1 LIIKFFLTLRFF
13 CEIAQQKPD
22 NGNRVILLEQL
33 EPWVVA
39 HRSEAVV
46 LRTYPTVTERELA
59 IKLVT

>member
-39 HRSEAVV
+39 Q
-46 LRTYPTVTERELA
+46 RELA
-59 IKLVT
+59 IK